1 MGRDAALDGQAS
13 DLASKTP
20 SQTSIVAT
28 QLTLRYVDLMI
39 KAHLILSQTRLIF
52 SRLTDFS
59 SVLTEFNSIWSD
71 FWSDSDPNP
80 IQTRP
85 APRPGYIRNKT
96 LKIPFHPQTGRERV
110 WLSHWAISG
119 DSSGDLFFLSRS
131 LYFLRRSSSDAGQ
144 LRRTHFSSD
153 FSSAHRFVSLFVIIR
168 QGGLVKAGLDVA
180 QIWLDGDE
188 TLVNTIDR
196 DGNMLPIN
204 MTNGHALTRDPL
216 VVLGYLPDCYEE
228 RNESVSRGEIG
239 GEMRSLEL
247 SRVRGGS
254 SEEVAGG
261 VAGNRPVR
269 EPNSFAAG
277 FGVKWNFRFLFLIY
291 PGRGAGRVWIGFGSE
306 SDQKLDQIELNSV
319 KTDEKSAN
327 LLKIRRV

>member
-1 MGRDAALDGQAS
+1 MKSGRKQHTSLLMILSLLCLLIAGPAAFQKLQNNFVPLPSHRSYPSVSGE
-13 DLASKTP
+13 LSKYK
-20 SQTSIVAT
+20 VAT
-28 QLTLRYVDLMI
+28 GVWMI

-59 SVLTEFNSIWSD
+59 SVLTEFHSIWSD

-153 FSSAHRFVSLFVIIR
+153 FSSAQKIRFSLHNNPASTPKVDFLNLNNFSSNFDYFLNV
-168 QGGLVKAGLDVA
+168 GGLVKAGLDVA

-216 VVLGYLPDCYEE
+216 VVIVKKHQSIHILRLKNIKAY
-228 RNESVSRGEIG
+228 
-239 GEMRSLEL
+239 
-247 SRVRGGS
+247 
-254 SEEVAGG
+254 
-261 VAGNRPVR
+261 
-269 EPNSFAAG
+269 SF
-277 FGVKWNFRFLFLIY
+277 NY
-291 PGRGAGRVWIGFGSE
+291 
-306 SDQKLDQIELNSV
+306 
-319 KTDEKSAN
+319 
-327 LLKIRRV
+327 